1 MTVLYSFQSP
11 DELFFSTFICCSD
24 GMDRKGRDA
33 SLIRFQFSAFYFFSE
48 FFFVF
53 HAQNEADTMS
63 WKITKTKLG
72 FWMESTQYVLFPSLS
87 VKGEARQPEKHLGP
101 HTNVLKKKNEKRKE
115 NKEKKTSQNFCI
127 YPEYRW
133 KFLHRHT
140 QNSVGALEKSDSGL
154 GSILKVS
161 LVSWEMF
168 HKQASKVGFD
178 EVFECHVEDAW
189 LSWEGAMDT
198 KQRISAFE
206 QVTRK
211 KAMETG
217 IQHTVTSG
225 LRCLSTGDSAD
236 ILLDRC
242 TAEI

>member
-1 MTVLYSFQSP
+1 M
-11 DELFFSTFICCSD
+11 
-24 GMDRKGRDA
+24 
-33 SLIRFQFSAFYFFSE
+33 
-48 FFFVF
+48 
-53 HAQNEADTMS
+53 
-63 WKITKTKLG
+63 
-72 FWMESTQYVLFPSLS
+72 
-87 VKGEARQPEKHLGP
+87 
-101 HTNVLKKKNEKRKE
+101 
-115 NKEKKTSQNFCI
+115 
-127 YPEYRW
+127 
-133 KFLHRHT
+133 
-140 QNSVGALEKSDSGL
+140 GALEKSDSGL

-161 LVSWEMF
+161 LVSLEMF
-168 HKQASKVGFD
+168 YKQASKVGID
-178 EVFECHVEDAW
+178 EVFERHVEDAC